1 VLSAEAT
8 ITGKRI
14 LVVDDEPLIRR
25 LVAETLSVHDHQVD
39 MASDGA
45 EALARLDAGTRY
57 DAIISD
63 VRMPRVDGPQFYRE
77 LERRDPA
84 LLRRFVFVTGNALA
98 PDLQAFIGETKAAL
112 LRKPFQIQ
120 EMLELVQD
128 VLADRR

>member
-1 VLSAEAT
+1 MLSAVAT

-25 LVAETLSVHDHQVD
+25 LVADTLSVHDHHVD

-63 VRMPRVDGPQFYRE
+63 VDMPRVDGPQLYRE
-77 LERRDPA
+77 IERRDPA
-84 LLRRFVFVTGNALA
+84 LLRRFVFVTGNDLA
-98 PDLQAFIGETKAAL
+98 DLRAFIDETNAAL

-120 EMLELVQD
+120 EMLEVVQD
-128 VLADRR
+128 LLADRR